1 MAKDLKLDIL
11 AFGAHPDDTEL
22 GCGGSIIKHIKQ
34 GKKVGV
40 IDLTE
45 GQLGSRGSIEQRY
58 KEAAKAAKIQGLS
71 IRENLG
77 MEDGWFRNDKDAQD
91 KVIEMIRKY
100 KPEIVLANAI
110 SDRHPDHG
118 RGANLVAEACFYSG
132 LLKVE
137 TFHKGTKQEAWRP
150 RALYHYIQDYH
161 IEPDFV
167 IDVSDYWDQ
176 KIEAVLAFSSQF
188 YNPESNEKETPIS
201 SKSFMDFLSAR
212 ARTIG
217 RPIQAEYGEGF
228 TCTRYMGVND
238 LFDLK

>member
-1 MAKDLKLDIL
+1 MAQELKLDIL

-58 KEAAKAAKIQGLS
+58 KEAAKAAEIQGLS

-137 TFHKGTKQEAWRP
+137 TFHKGVKQDAWRP
-150 RALYHYIQDYH
+150 AALYHYIQDYH

-201 SKSFMDFLSAR
+201 SKSFMDFLAAR

>member
-1 MAKDLKLDIL
+1 MSLKLDIL

-22 GCGGSIIKHIKQ
+22 GCGGTLIKHIKS

-45 GQLGSRGSIEQRY
+45 GQLGSRGSVLKRY
-58 KEAAKAAKIQGLS
+58 EEAENAAKIQGLS
-71 IRENLG
+71 ARENLG
-77 MEDGWFRNDKDAQD
+77 MEDGWFQNDKGSRI

-110 SDRHPDHG
+110 DDRHPDHG
-118 RGANLVAEACFYSG
+118 RGAKLVADAIFYSG

-137 TFHKGTKQEAWRP
+137 TELDGKKQEPWRP
-150 RALYHYIQDYH
+150 KALYHYIQDYH

-167 IDVSDYWDQ
+167 IDVSEYWEL

-188 YNPESNEKETPIS
+188 YNPTSNEKETPIS
-201 SKSFMDFLSAR
+201 SKSFLDFLAAR
-212 ARTIG
+212 ARNIG
-217 RPIQAEYGEGF
+217 RPIKAEYAEGF
-228 TCTRYMGVND
+228 TKTRYIGVDD